1 VLFRKVLDFAC
12 VEVVNLD
19 ISGIPGT
26 GKTATFKAVLRQLQ
40 AEMEAEELDPFEYVE
55 INGMK
60 LSEPKQ
66 AYSVLYEGLTTER
79 VTPSHA
85 EHLLLTRF
93 TSLNPDQRPCL
104 VLMDELD
111 MLVTQK
117 QSIVYNFFEWPN
129 LPYSRLIVVAIANT
143 MDLPERMLSNK
154 VSSRLGLT
162 RMTFQ
167 PYTHKQLTE
176 IVESRLQGLNV
187 MSDDAIQLCAR
198 RVSSVC
204 GDARRCLDVSRYW

>member
-1 VLFRKVLDFAC
+1 MAPGFAF
-12 VEVVNLD
+12 VENNNLD

-26 GKTATFKAVLRQLQ
+26 GKTATFKAVLKQLQ
-40 AEMEAEELDPFEYVE
+40 AEMDQEELDPFEFVE

-60 LSEPKQ
+60 LTEPKQ
-66 AYSVLYEGLTTER
+66 AYSVLYEGLTTEK

-85 EHLLLTRF
+85 EHLLLSRF
-93 TSLNPDQRPCL
+93 TGLNPYQRPCV

-117 QSIVYNFFEWPN
+117 QSVVYNFFEWPN

-167 PYTHKQLTE
+167 PYSHNQLTQ
-176 IVESRLQGLNV
+176 IVESRLEGLNV
-187 MSDDAIQLCAR
+187 MQKDAIMMCAR
-198 RVSSVC
+198 RVSAVC
-204 GDARRCLDVSRYW
+204 GDARRCLDVSRL

>member
-1 VLFRKVLDFAC
+1 
-12 VEVVNLD
+12 
-19 ISGIPGT
+19 
-26 GKTATFKAVLRQLQ
+26 
-40 AEMEAEELDPFEYVE
+40 
-55 INGMK
+55 MK

-66 AYSVLYEGLTTER
+66 AYSVLYEGLTGEK

-85 EHLLLTRF
+85 EHLLTTRF
-93 TSLNPDQRPCL
+93 VSSNSDRRPCV

-167 PYTHKQLTE
+167 PYKHTQLIQ
-176 IVESRLQGLNV
+176 IVQARLEGLEV
-187 MSDDAIQLCAR
+187 FARDAIELTAR
-198 RVSSVC
+198 RVGQVC
-204 GDARRCLDVSRYW
+204 GDARRCLDVCRYL